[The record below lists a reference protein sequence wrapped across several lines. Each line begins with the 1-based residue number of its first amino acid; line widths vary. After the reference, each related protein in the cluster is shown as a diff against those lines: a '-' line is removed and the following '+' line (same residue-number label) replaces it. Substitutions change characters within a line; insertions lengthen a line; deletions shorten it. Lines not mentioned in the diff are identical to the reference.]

1 MGALFALEGVG
12 LEIGGHRILHDVT
25 FTVPDGGITVL
36 LGPSGSGKTT
46 ILRLL
51 NRLDVPTSGS
61 ISFRGDPIDQLD
73 PLALRR
79 RVGMVFQQPVVF
91 PGTARDNLLT
101 ARPGASDDELAERL
115 RAARLDRSVLDQLA
129 DDLSG
134 GEAQRL
140 CLARTLA
147 TDPEVLLMDEP
158 TSSLDPEA
166 RRHLE
171 ATARSLVERGM
182 RMVWVTHD
190 LDQAD
195 RLGDHRVV
203 IVAGRPAT
211 EREMVRYL
219 ADGSVDE
226 GPAAD
231 EEDEGPPADED
242 DDGPPAADGPVDD
255 IPSRRADA

>member
-1 MGALFALEGVG
+1 
-12 LEIGGHRILHDVT
+12 
-25 FTVPDGGITVL
+25 
-36 LGPSGSGKTT
+36 
-46 ILRLL
+46 
-51 NRLDVPTSGS
+51 
-61 ISFRGDPIDQLD
+61 
-73 PLALRR
+73 
-79 RVGMVFQQPVVF
+79 
-91 PGTARDNLLT
+91 
-101 ARPGASDDELAERL
+101 
-115 RAARLDRSVLDQLA
+115 
-129 DDLSG
+129 
-134 GEAQRL
+134 
-140 CLARTLA
+140 
-147 TDPEVLLMDEP
+147 
-158 TSSLDPEA
+158 
-166 RRHLE
+166 
-171 ATARSLVERGM
+171 
-182 RMVWVTHD
+182 MVWVTHD